1 VRFDDEIEL
10 HFAIAK
16 LGETSMTSDIEER
29 RDGELLVRGRI
40 VHVFVDP
47 ATMQKKPV
55 PDDVR
60 AKLAPWI
67 DHGSH
72 T

>member
-1 VRFDDEIEL
+1 
-10 HFAIAK
+10 
-16 LGETSMTSDIEER
+16 M
-29 RDGELLVRGRI
+29 LVRGRI